1 MTFFPNKN
9 IFHHCQV
16 TALFVIFI
24 MTSQR
29 HGKNGATHKQND
41 IDHIWS
47 NKPEH
52 IAIVTTKDIY
62 ISDYLPIFGV
72 RLYKRKRNE
81 NTKRHRY
88 IVYRHYK
95 NLDKN
100 KFIQTLEDT
109 PWDLAFV
116 FDDTE
121 DVFDTWYKLLNDV
134 IDANALLK

>member
-1 MTFFPNKN
+1 MPSDSPFRH
-9 IFHHCQV
+9 FHNEIAKV
-16 TALFVIFI
+16 WKKRSN
-24 MTSQR
+24 SQAKR
-29 HGKNGATHKQND
+29 YS

-52 IAIVTTKDIY
+52 IAIVITKDIY

-81 NTKRHRY
+81 NTKRRHKY
-88 IVYRHYK
+88 IVYRDYK

-121 DVFDTWYKLLNDV
+121 DVFDTWYKLLNDA